1 VHHVYAPIIEISAT
15 MIREAIKT
23 GKKVDY
29 LLPAKVKQYIEE
41 MGVYRK

>member
-1 VHHVYAPIIEISAT
+1 

-23 GKKVDY
+23 GKNATY
-29 LLPAKVKQYIEE
+29 LLPPKVKQYIEE